1 MQTPSWL
8 QLGRVSARELTTLL
22 HLGVDLVRPTARS
35 TRAVGEAKLPAV
47 LLVHGFLARAP
58 TMAPLARTLLSAG
71 ARDVVLVDY
80 PSTELT
86 LEQIVDVIA
95 AAAEPLVRA
104 HGRIAVVGHSLGAFA
119 VRTWIK
125 RYGGASSVSVFVSL
139 GGPHAGTALWPLLSP
154 SLRAV
159 LRPGSPEIL
168 ALAATPEP
176 VRTVVLRAR
185 YDHQVFPP
193 VRANI
198 GGIEEIVV
206 QGHGHNGLL
215 LSPEVHA
222 ATVHAIAASLPPA
235 QVRGDPGA
243 TSS

>member
-1 MQTPSWL
+1 MQTPRWL
-8 QLGRVSARELTTLL
+8 QLGKVSARELSTLL
-22 HLGVDLVRPTARS
+22 HLGVDLVMPPPRSAR
-35 TRAVGEAKLPAV
+35 TVGDPRLPAV

-58 TMAPLARTLLSAG
+58 TMAPLARTLLDAG
-71 ARDVVLVDY
+71 AREVVLADY

-86 LEQIVDVIA
+86 LEQIVDVVA
-95 AAAEPLVRA
+95 AAAEPMVRA

-125 RYGGASSVSVFVSL
+125 RYGGASSVGVFVSL

-154 SLRAV
+154 PLRAV
-159 LRPGSPEIL
+159 LRPGSPEIR

-198 GGIEEIVV
+198 GGVEEIVV

-222 ATVHAIAASLPPA
+222 ATVHAIAASVPMD
-235 QVRGDPGA
+235 QERVKPGT